1 MLYLD
6 IAMQLNTYLFV
17 IGFQATMLIAEEVQ
31 KVSKNTVM
39 DKSYLT
45 SFIVKLD
52 ILLNNSCP

>member
-1 MLYLD
+1 
-6 IAMQLNTYLFV
+6 MQLNTYLFV
-17 IGFQATMLIAEEVQ
+17 IGSQATMLIAEEVQ